1 MSYEVTANRKRP
13 IQFDGLLGQ
22 EFVVATLKNSIDTGR
37 IAHAY
42 LFSGPR
48 GVGKTSA
55 ARILARALNCPERP
69 SSDGCPDYEE
79 GDAISRGNALDVIE
93 IDGAS
98 NTSVN
103 DVRQIKDEVL
113 FAPQSARYKIYIIDE
128 VHMLSNSA
136 FNALL
141 KTIEEPPPYIVFIFA
156 TTEIHK
162 VPATIRSRCQQFHFR
177 LIPLQEVA
185 GALREAAAELGL
197 EADEDALVWMAKE
210 AAGSLRDAF
219 TLFDQVASF
228 SSGRITLGEIQKKL
242 GLTGFEQL
250 DELVRLL
257 GEGRPDEGL
266 SLIDTLLSAGIS
278 IEQLVND
285 LGEYFRT
292 ALLVKHGIT
301 KTGILGRPADSVSEE
316 VLETFT
322 EVQLQKGVDMTLE
335 LFRNLRYSLNP
346 RFELELVASRIA
358 ELRNY
363 LSPREMLDEIA
374 RLRGG
379 KPARHPLL
387 SGQPSGG
394 GARYEAPDE
403 AGAVSASND
412 PAGAGTEA
420 ETAGERGY
428 EHTGSTGAATP
439 QHDPAAY
446 GGQPEAHGT
455 WDAGAQASAGEA
467 SGSPA
472 GGDPRGGSQGTGT
485 QQEPAT
491 QHQPTESSETLDDG
505 EKQAYPESV
514 RSQVIKSIRERKLA
528 LGSVLERAIA
538 WTMHEGALVI
548 QFSNGYHART
558 VKQDNGL
565 IREILREITGDDLPV
580 KAAIVTD
587 EQEAAERESHSEQ
600 VDLVK
605 RVFRGEVVDGDGE
618 DESS

>member
-13 IQFDGLLGQ
+13 IQFDRLLGQ

-55 ARILARALNCPERP
+55 ARILARALNCPDGP

-79 GDAISRGNALDVIE
+79 GDAISRGTALDVIE

-185 GALREAAAELGL
+185 GALREATSDLGL
-197 EADEDALVWMAKE
+197 EADEDALLWMAKE

-228 SSGRITLGEIQKKL
+228 STGRITLAEIQKKL

-257 GEGRPDEGL
+257 GEGRTAEGL
-266 SLIDTLLSAGIS
+266 SLVDTLLSAGIS
-278 IEQLVND
+278 IEQLATD

-292 ALLVKHGIT
+292 ALLVKHGVT

-322 EVQLQKGVDMTLE
+322 EVQFQKGVDMTLE

-346 RFELELVASRIA
+346 RFELELVVSRIA
-358 ELRNY
+358 ELPNY

-379 KPARHPLL
+379 RPARHPLL
-387 SGQPSGG
+387 SGQPAAAHGAADGVQDPAAAHDADDGTKEPAPGDAGGEHPGDSVSTRDYGNSAQEHAGPSTGHDRMKAQPDSGP
-394 GARYEAPDE
+394 E
-403 AGAVSASND
+403 VSAS
-412 PAGAGTEA
+412 E
-420 ETAGERGY
+420 
-428 EHTGSTGAATP
+428 
-439 QHDPAAY
+439 
-446 GGQPEAHGT
+446 
-455 WDAGAQASAGEA
+455 SAG
-467 SGSPA
+467 G
-472 GGDPRGGSQGTGT
+472 
-485 QQEPAT
+485 PAT
-491 QHQPTESSETLDDG
+491 QHQPTESSESLDDS
-505 EKQAYPESV
+505 EQQAYPESV

-548 QFSNGYHART
+548 QFSNGYHARA

-565 IREILREITGDDLPV
+565 IRETLREVTGDNVPV

-587 EQEAAERESHSEQ
+587 EQEEAERESHSEQ

-618 DESS
+618 DGET